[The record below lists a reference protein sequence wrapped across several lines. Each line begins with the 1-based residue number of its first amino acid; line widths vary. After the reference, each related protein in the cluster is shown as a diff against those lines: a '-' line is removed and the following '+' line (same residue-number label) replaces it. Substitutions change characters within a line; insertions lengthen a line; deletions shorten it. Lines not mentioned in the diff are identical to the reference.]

1 MSHFVDR
8 QVDVER
14 EADSHIKMETWLFW
28 QSVLASVQSDSYT
41 WISLIVAVDDC

>member
-14 EADSHIKMETWLFW
+14 EANSHIKMETWLFW
-28 QSVLASVQSDSYT
+28 QSAECFDLCT
-41 WISLIVAVDDC
+41 E